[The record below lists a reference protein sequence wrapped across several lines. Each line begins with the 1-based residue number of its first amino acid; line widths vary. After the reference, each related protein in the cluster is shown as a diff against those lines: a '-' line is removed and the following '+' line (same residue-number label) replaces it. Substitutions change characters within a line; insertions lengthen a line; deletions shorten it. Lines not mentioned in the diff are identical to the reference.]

1 MSFVVDATDAD
12 AIGDE
17 AVWKDGKV
25 VGWIT
30 SGGYCH
36 HAGCSI
42 AIGYVPAETLEPDA
56 EKAKWEIEII
66 GQMRPAKLQ
75 LTPLFD
81 PEAKRMRS

>member
-1 MSFVVDATDAD
+1 MVEAGDAD

-36 HAGCSI
+36 HAGQSF
-42 AIGYVPAETLEPDA
+42 AMGYVPSETIA
-56 EKAKWEIEII
+56 TGATGAKWEIEII
-66 GQMRPAKLQ
+66 GERRPAKLQ

-81 PEAKRMRS
+81 PEAKRMRA